1 MKKLLVSAF
10 ALAMMSTGAIAGE
23 QLTTSQLDQ
32 VTAGFFDTQD
42 NANRTTQVAIAAA
55 RGSNLCAI
63 AVCTA
68 GAVATAAN
76 SNVTGQA
83 NVD

>member
-1 MKKLLVSAF
+1 MRKLIVVSAF
-10 ALAMMSTGAIAGE
+10 ALAAMTSGAIAGE
-23 QLTTSQLDQ
+23 QLTPSQLDK
-32 VTAGFFDTQD
+32 VTAAGFQLNF
-42 NANRTTQVAIAAA
+42 NRTIQVALASA
-55 RGSNLCAI
+55 RASNVCAI
-63 AVCTA
+63 AVCKSG

>member
-1 MKKLLVSAF
+1 MKKLIVSAF
-10 ALAMMSTGAIAGE
+10 AVAMMTTGAMAGE
-23 QLTTSQLDQ
+23 QLTKSQLDQ
-32 VTAGFFDTQD
+32 VTAAGFQL

-68 GAVATAAN
+68 GAVAAASNTNHTAQ
-76 SNVTGQA
+76 V

>member
-1 MKKLLVSAF
+1 MRKLIVVSAF
-10 ALAMMSTGAIAGE
+10 ALAAMTSGAIAGE
-23 QLTTSQLDQ
+23 QLTPSQLDK
-32 VTAGFFDTQD
+32 VTAAGFQLNF
-42 NANRTTQVAIAAA
+42 NRTIQVALASA
-55 RGSNLCAI
+55 RASNFCAI
-63 AVCTA
+63 AVCKSG